1 MHLAGTQALEVDIT
15 GAGKVIGAALSGGTI
30 TAAVTAILLRRKHAA
45 EGREIEVKGELQI
58 VDGAVDVVKLLREEL
73 DRITERVEGLELQN
87 VELTSQIRKLEKEN
101 KSLKDRCRA
110 LENENEL
117 LRLGHSG

>member
-58 VDGAVDVVKLLREEL
+58 VDGAVDVVKLLRE
-73 DRITERVEGLELQN
+73 GLELQH